1 MSGAVLFQ
9 SMPPLSPDEYEALA
23 SSIREHGIQVPILVD
38 ENDVVIDGHHR
49 RKIADELG
57 IACPRRHVVDLDD
70 TAKRAL
76 SLSLNLDRRHLTRE
90 QRRALVAE
98 SLKADPQL
106 SNREHARRTGVSDK
120 TVASIRG
127 PLADRAEIP
136 HVSERTDSLGR
147 QQPATKPGDHLRRA
161 TWPERRDNPERIDPA
176 TGEVLGS
183 VAALAEVVA
192 NSHPISR
199 GAVDNLG
206 ENLNTGPQGIELG
219 TRSEPNERVTV
230 IEVLEDRVVGLEAG
244 LDPREDI
251 LNAHTGTV
259 ANITGPDG
267 KTYKRTERTAT
278 RRRPLPDVA
287 LDAAHALTAAVAR
300 MERVFTDDRYP
311 QNKEQVARY
320 TRHHLPQAVETLQRL
335 ADEITR

>member
-9 SMPPLSPDEYEALA
+9 SMPPLSPEEYEALA

-106 SNREHARRTGVSDK
+106 SNREHARRTGADHK
-120 TVASIRG
+120 TVGATRSRLESG
-127 PLADRAEIP
+127 GEIP
-136 HVSERTDSLGR
+136 HHEIRIGADGVA
-147 QQPATKPGDHLRRA
+147 QPAAKPGDHLRRA

-176 TGEVLGS
+176 TGEVVDGVVLREADFPEL
-183 VAALAEVVA
+183 VDFEAAVV
-192 NSHPISR
+192 SISD
-199 GAVDNLG
+199 V
-206 ENLNTGPQGIELG
+206 PPVPG
-219 TRSEPNERVTV
+219 TTTPTAR
-230 IEVLEDRVVGLEAG
+230 
-244 LDPREDI
+244 
-251 LNAHTGTV
+251 
-259 ANITGPDG
+259 
-267 KTYKRTERTAT
+267 KRT
-278 RRRPLPDVA
+278 PLPDAIEACVREIQTRVER
-287 LDAAHALTAAVAR
+287 LNRLAA
-300 MERVFTDDRYP
+300 DDRLP
-311 QNKEQVARY
+311 QNRDKVAVRNHSDLV
-320 TRHHLPQAVETLQRL
+320 RIINALQRVTTTIGQP
-335 ADEITR
+335 AN

>member
-106 SNREHARRTGVSDK
+106 SNREHARRTGVHHS
-120 TVASIRG
+120 TVASIRE
-127 PLADRAEIP
+127 PLAESGEISHFP
-136 HVSERTDSLGR
+136 ERVDPRTGR
-147 QQPATKPGDHLRRA
+147 MSQPATKPGDHLRRA
-161 TWPERRDNPERIDPA
+161 TWPERRDNPER
-176 TGEVLGS
+176 L
-183 VAALAEVVA
+183 AALLLG
-192 NSHPISR
+192 
-199 GAVDNLG
+199 GA
-206 ENLNTGPQGIELG
+206 
-219 TRSEPNERVTV
+219 
-230 IEVLEDRVVGLEAG
+230 A
-244 LDPREDI
+244 
-251 LNAHTGTV
+251 
-259 ANITGPDG
+259 
-267 KTYKRTERTAT
+267 
-278 RRRPLPDVA
+278 
-287 LDAAHALTAAVAR
+287 
-300 MERVFTDDRYP
+300 
-311 QNKEQVARY
+311 
-320 TRHHLPQAVETLQRL
+320 
-335 ADEITR
+335 

>member
-106 SNREHARRTGVSDK
+106 SNREHARRTG
-120 TVASIRG
+120 
-127 PLADRAEIP
+127 AD
-136 HVSERTDSLGR
+136 H
-147 QQPATKPGDHLRRA
+147 
-161 TWPERRDNPERIDPA
+161 NP
-176 TGEVLGS
+176 V
-183 VAALAEVVA
+183 
-192 NSHPISR
+192 
-199 GAVDNLG
+199 GA
-206 ENLNTGPQGIELG
+206 
-219 TRSEPNERVTV
+219 TRSRLESGPPRASGDEPIGVTV
-230 IEVLEDRVVGLEAG
+230 TRAWIRPA
-244 LDPREDI
+244 PR
-251 LNAHTGTV
+251 
-259 ANITGPDG
+259 
-267 KTYKRTERTAT
+267 
-278 RRRPLPDVA
+278 
-287 LDAAHALTAAVAR
+287 
-300 MERVFTDDRYP
+300 
-311 QNKEQVARY
+311 
-320 TRHHLPQAVETLQRL
+320 QRG
-335 ADEITR
+335 